1 MNLSLIPNLLSSL
14 RIILIPVIIIVG
26 SFNHPYSGYLASSLF
41 LLASA
46 TDFFDGYLARKF
58 EATSTLGGLLDLL
71 ADKLLITCLLIW
83 LLTIYEPS
91 LILIPVLIIISREI
105 FLSSLREF
113 LSLQDIKKL
122 KVNWLG
128 KLKTFIQMISVILLL
143 AAISQDLY
151 LKEVG
156 IISLWIASFFSV
168 LSMIFYLREVLND

>member
-1 MNLSLIPNLLSSL
+1 MN
-14 RIILIPVIIIVG
+14 R
-26 SFNHPYSGYLASSLF
+26 
-41 LLASA
+41 
-46 TDFFDGYLARKF
+46 
-58 EATSTLGGLLDLL
+58 LLDLL

-128 KLKTFIQMISVILLL
+128 KLKTFIQMISVVLLL
-143 AAISQDLY
+143 AAISQDWY